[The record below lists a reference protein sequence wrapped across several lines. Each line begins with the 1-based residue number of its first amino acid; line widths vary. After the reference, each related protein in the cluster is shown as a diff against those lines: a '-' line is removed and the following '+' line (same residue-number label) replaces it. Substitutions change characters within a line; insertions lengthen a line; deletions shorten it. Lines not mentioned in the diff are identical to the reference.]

1 MDRETEERGEKG
13 EMCLG
18 KRRWGLKQV
27 RRGDKMKD
35 GKGEHGMRV
44 RLTIAYAV
52 LNGGPIGWLTNK
64 TNIDTRSPESASL
77 CTCLSRSL
85 SLCVWGG
92 VCACV
97 VN

>member
-52 LNGGPIGWLTNK
+52 LNGGHIGWLTNK
-64 TNIDTRSPESASL
+64 TNSDTRSPDSVCQSL
-77 CTCLSRSL
+77 YLSIMFSV
-85 SLCVWGG
+85 CV
-92 VCACV
+92 C
-97 VN
+97 